1 MSTFYHHPSAP
12 IRQVNEG
19 QPCPIGWS
27 GPHSEEDSAAWALT
41 WAAVEASKPVE
52 TPVQVPAQVTNAQ
65 FRAALIDAG
74 ILPSQID
81 AAIAAIPDNSTRLKA
96 SEWWQYANYI
106 ERASGYVAGF
116 APQFGLTSA
125 QVDALF
131 ISASTQGT

>member
-1 MSTFYHHPSAP
+1 MKIFVKNTGYPSA
-12 IRQVNEG
+12 I
-19 QPCPIGWS
+19 IG
-27 GPHSEEDSAAWALT
+27 GDSAPEGYTERTADEYRAIVD
-41 WAAVEASKPVE
+41 AAGPVPVQPVG
-52 TPVQVPAQVTNAQ
+52 TPAPQVPAQVTNAQ

-81 AAIAAIPDNSTRLKA
+81 AAIAAIPDNTMRLKA

-106 ERASGYVAGF
+106 ERGSGYVASF
-116 APQFGLTSA
+116 APGFNLSPA